1 MVIIQKMVTKISR
14 LPREKGMVGRKNERH
29 REKIIVLSKITKE
42 KIVVWYVVELPAFW
56 KRLDSLTFKRLSYS

>member
-14 LPREKGMVGRKNERH
+14 LPREMGMVGRKNERH

-42 KIVVWYVVELPAFW
+42 KIVVWYVVELPPSGRGW
-56 KRLDSLTFKRLSYS
+56 TH